1 MGKASGCCEEGS
13 QQLKHALVGEPGARY
28 RGCISSHP
36 LRHAID
42 LILARAQHGQYCKV
56 LAEVGL
62 EVIKL
67 PRDDEHPDGCFVEDT
82 AVIHGGKAFIARMAK
97 TSRRGEEDAVERV
110 LKEYLPVRR
119 ARAPATIEGGDVI
132 HLPDSLISGITQR
145 TTNAGVTQMREW
157 LGVPVEAIADPSIVH
172 LKSHVT
178 YLGKNTFIATKAY
191 ASHPVLKGF
200 HVLTVPN
207 GESYAA
213 NTLSV
218 GEIVMVPAGH
228 PKTQAMLVKGGF
240 DVIAMDVS
248 EFAKCEG
255 ALTCLSLL
263 F

>member
-1 MGKASGCCEEGS
+1 M
-13 QQLKHALVGEPGARY
+13 KHALVNEPGARY

-36 LRHAID
+36 LRHTID
-42 LILARAQHGQYCKV
+42 LARARAQHTQYCKV
-56 LAEVGL
+56 LAQLGL
-62 EVIKL
+62 EVITL
-67 PRDDEHPDGCFVEDT
+67 PRDDEHPDGCFVEDA

-97 TSRRGEEDAVERV
+97 ASRQGEEDAVERV
-110 LKEYLPVRR
+110 LKEYMPVRR
-119 ARAPATIEGGDVI
+119 ARAPATIEGGDII
-132 HLPDSLISGITQR
+132 HLPDRLISGITQR
-145 TTNAGVTQMREW
+145 TTSAAVAQMRQW

-191 ASHPVLKGF
+191 ASHPVLKGS

-207 GESYAA
+207 GEDYAA

-218 GEIVMVPAGH
+218 GEIVMMPASH
-228 PKTQAMLVKGGF
+228 PKTQAMLTKAGF